1 MVNMNN
7 TFFNLFG
14 VMFEADS
21 NRREQLME
29 RFYETAGH
37 VRELLV
43 SERTVSYLRGAARTH
58 NIPDEQVPKLA
69 LGVLYVALGEW
80 PLSNLAAG
88 LSSTMG
94 IPNDVA
100 QKAAAE
106 IEKELFGPVMLE
118 LNEFLA
124 KQRQSGPASAE
135 ATARQAG
142 ATNVINL
149 KHNPQN
155 TKTKPY
161 TDFKTQKPKESLPK
175 PGEFTK

>member
-1 MVNMNN
+1 MAYTDWLWN
-7 TFFNLFG
+7 
-14 VMFEADS
+14 
-21 NRREQLME
+21 
-29 RFYETAGH
+29 
-37 VRELLV
+37 
-43 SERTVSYLRGAARTH
+43 LRGAMAILDDARRAQLREKFSKTRGGVRQLLLSQESISFLRGLTRTH
-58 NIPDEQVPKLA
+58 NLPEERVPKLA

-94 IPNDVA
+94 LPNDVA

-106 IEKELFGPVMLE
+106 IEKELFAPVMLE

-124 KQRQSGPASAE
+124 KQRQDGPASAE

-161 TDFKTQKPKESLPK
+161 TDFKTQKPKESLPR